1 MKSTQRNDR
10 ISTMPTS
17 KQSAWALACK
27 FFLWGCP
34 VRESRLDEDDLRGLM
49 LLKDRRAVETCRN
62 DFREIICPYCGM
74 QKGDVVKSEE
84 GLICQCPDCG
94 EVFLS
99 EADCRS
105 WQLKPGWMA
114 HAIRHAMDLSGELV
128 ELEKDVVRLG
138 VYARHTVVLS
148 PSLSTVAL
156 DGRLMDRMSVKGHSD
171 PYVITP
177 KVGSPKTLPNGLNW
191 LPLEERFAL
200 YGDGLT
206 FIPPGHDDEHFGGL
220 SPVHGPFSEDFRIVY
235 LDDEPIRLSKAQ
247 AAVFKALWDFAG
259 QPQSA
264 ETIMNR
270 AGLSSAKLAD
280 IFKVKSRDKGNPRYE
295 LRKKAYDRLVTCRNR
310 EGLYWMECAA
320 DPVSGNITP
329 EGLQEPA

>member
-1 MKSTQRNDR
+1 
-10 ISTMPTS
+10 
-17 KQSAWALACK
+17 
-27 FFLWGCP
+27 
-34 VRESRLDEDDLRGLM
+34 
-49 LLKDRRAVETCRN
+49 
-62 DFREIICPYCGM
+62 
-74 QKGDVVKSEE
+74 
-84 GLICQCPDCG
+84 
-94 EVFLS
+94 
-99 EADCRS
+99 
-105 WQLKPGWMA
+105 
-114 HAIRHAMDLSGELV
+114 
-128 ELEKDVVRLG
+128 
-138 VYARHTVVLS
+138 
-148 PSLSTVAL
+148 
-156 DGRLMDRMSVKGHSD
+156 MSVKGHSD

-177 KVGSPKTLPNGLNW
+177 KVGSPKTLPNGLDW

-220 SPVHGPFSEDFRIVY
+220 SPVRGPFSEDFRIVY

-320 DPVSGNITP
+320 EPVSGNITP